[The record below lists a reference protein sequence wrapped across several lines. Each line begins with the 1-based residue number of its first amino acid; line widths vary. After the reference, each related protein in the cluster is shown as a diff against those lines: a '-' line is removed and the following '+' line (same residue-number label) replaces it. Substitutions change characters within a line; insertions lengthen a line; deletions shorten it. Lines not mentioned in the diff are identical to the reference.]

1 MRVLVLYCHPS
12 PDSFT
17 AAVRDVVVARL
28 AAGGAEVDLVDV
40 YSEGFD
46 PCLGRRDW
54 EAYEDCEAIRRPVAA
69 QAEAVAR
76 ADALVFVYPTWW
88 YGLPAALKGWLDR
101 VLAPGI
107 AFSNPAEGPIR
118 PGLTHIRA
126 LGVFTTCGA
135 SRRLTWAI
143 GAPGRRTLMRGL
155 RLICAPRCR
164 TAFAAHYDMDRS
176 TPASRARHLSRVA
189 RKADALVAGLA
200 RARPR
205 PRADAPVA
213 AAPA

>member
-1 MRVLVLYCHPS
+1 LL
-12 PDSFT
+12 F
-17 AAVRDVVVARL
+17 
-28 AAGGAEVDLVDV
+28 
-40 YSEGFD
+40 
-46 PCLGRRDW
+46 
-54 EAYEDCEAIRRPVAA
+54 I
-69 QAEAVAR
+69 
-76 ADALVFVYPTWW
+76 YPTWW

-143 GAPGRRTLMRGL
+143 GAPGRRTLTRGL

-164 TAFAAHYDMDRS
+164 TVFTAHYDMDRS
-176 TPASRARHLSRVA
+176 TTESRARHLRNVA
-189 RKADALVAGLA
+189 RRTDALVAALA
-200 RARPR
+200 RGGAVRPAN
-205 PRADAPVA
+205 ADIAASAPA
-213 AAPA
+213 AATM